1 MKQLKSDIPFY
12 KNFIVHKLKGEMG
25 SNHNISIGPRDNKMK
40 SNNFL
45 ELEKVCLT
53 HFIAVR
59 ICENVEI

>member
-1 MKQLKSDIPFY
+1 
-12 KNFIVHKLKGEMG
+12 MG